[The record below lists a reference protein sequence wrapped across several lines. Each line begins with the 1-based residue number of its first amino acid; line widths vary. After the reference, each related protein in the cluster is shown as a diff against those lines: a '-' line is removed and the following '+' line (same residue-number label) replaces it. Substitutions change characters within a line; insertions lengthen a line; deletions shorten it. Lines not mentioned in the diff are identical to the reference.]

1 MISLILCA
9 AAFGVAYW
17 YGRRSLVA
25 GVTAVLAVGYVHGII
40 RANLF
45 EVLAY
50 FIFDFAVIGLY
61 IALYTQRMEPEEQRK
76 IRKIKPWLML
86 LILWPTF
93 LLAFQYQ
100 EPLVQIV
107 GLRAA
112 VFFLPFLLIGARLDD
127 HQVYRLSLSLAVLN
141 LLAFA
146 MAVVEFVVGVDTF
159 FPRSHLTEIIYIST
173 DAIEGRLDV
182 FRIPSTFSNS
192 HSYAGTMVMTIPFLA
207 GAWIQKHS
215 RRWHGNL
222 LLAALL
228 CSILGVFM
236 AASRINIVVL
246 LLLLTVLPFA
256 PRVKAMARI
265 AWVFAAIGLG
275 IYIANEPRLQ
285 RVLTLKNTE
294 LVAERIEMGV
304 NEDFVDLAMKFPFG
318 NGLGGGGTSM
328 PYFLEQR
335 VRNKNMMENEYA
347 HIMLEQGIIGLAIWI
362 SFIGWSFT
370 RRAIHRKERWYMGR
384 RLAWLAGASY
394 MIISFIGTGA
404 FYAIP
409 QSCLLLM
416 SMGWFTVPQPRQTRA
431 AAQAVVRRLRPAT
444 GDPILS
450 APSGA

>member
-1 MISLILCA
+1 MISFVMCA
-9 AAFGVAYW
+9 AAFAACYW
-17 YGRRSLVA
+17 YGRRSMVA
-25 GVTAVLAVGYVHGII
+25 GMTAVLVVGYVHGII
-40 RANLF
+40 RANLY

-50 FIFDFAVIGLY
+50 FIFDFGAIGFY
-61 IALYTQRMEPEEQRK
+61 VAQYTTKLSPEEK
-76 IRKIKPWLML
+76 RKIKKIRSWLML

-112 VFFLPFLLIGARLDD
+112 VFFLPFLLIGARLDGP
-127 HQVYRLSLSLAVLN
+127 QAYRLAISLAVLN
-141 LLAFA
+141 LAAFA
-146 MAVVEFVVGVDTF
+146 VAVAEFVLGVETF

-173 DAIEGRLDV
+173 DAVEGRLDV

-192 HSYAGTMVMTIPFLA
+192 HSYAGTMVMTIPLLA
-207 GAWIQKHS
+207 GAWVQKHAK
-215 RRWHGNL
+215 RWHGKL
-222 LLAALL
+222 LLVALL
-228 CSILGVFM
+228 ASILGVFM

-246 LLLLTVLPFA
+246 LLMLAVLPFA
-256 PRVKAMARI
+256 PRVKAVAKI

-275 IYIANEPRLQ
+275 VYIANEPRLQ
-285 RVLTLKNTE
+285 RVLTLQNTE

-304 NEDFVDLAMKFPFG
+304 NEDFIDLAMKFPFG

-347 HIMLEQGIIGLAIWI
+347 HIMLEQGVLGLAIWVT
-362 SFIGWSFT
+362 FLVWTFT
-370 RRAIHRKERWYMGR
+370 RRAVHRRDQWFVAR
-384 RLAWLAGASY
+384 RLGWLAAAAY

-409 QSCLLLM
+409 QSALLLM
-416 SMGWFTVPQPRQTRA
+416 MMGWFTVPQPRPRRVTYGTLRQVEPPSLA
-431 AAQAVVRRLRPAT
+431 PAQAA
-444 GDPILS
+444 
-450 APSGA
+450 GAGT